1 MSDTQ
6 LVYGSLQ
13 DVAQREKKSVAETFL
28 SVDALVM
35 VDTSGSMAMNDCQN
49 NRSRYDLACEQLI
62 RLQRDLPGKVGVISW
77 NSYQNFCAG
86 GIPTSPCGG
95 TDLAGV
101 LKFVKPAD
109 NTSIKLIL
117 ISDGEPDDEDKA
129 LKLAGQFKSKI
140 SCIYIGPESGYGREF
155 LRKLAMATGGV
166 SVSQSVQDIANL
178 QQTVIKLLT
187 A

>member
-13 DVAQREKKSVAETFL
+13 DVAQRSGKGVAHTFL

-35 VDTSGSMAMNDCQN
+35 VDTSGSMVMTDCQN

-62 RLQRDLPGKVGVISW
+62 RLQRDLPGKIGVISW
-77 NSYQNFCAG
+77 NDYARFCAG

-95 TDLAGV
+95 TDMAGV

-129 LKLAGQFKSKI
+129 LKLASQFKSKI
-140 SCIYIGPESGYGREF
+140 DCIFVGPESSPGREF
-155 LRKLAMATGGV
+155 LRRLAMATGGI
-166 SVSQSVQDIANL
+166 SVSQSVADIANL
-178 QQTVIKLLT
+178 QQTVTKLLT

>member
-35 VDTSGSMAMNDCQN
+35 VDTSGSMVMTDCQN

-62 RLQRDLPGKVGVISW
+62 RLQRDLPGKIGVISW
-77 NSYQNFCAG
+77 NSYQNFHAG
-86 GIPTSPCGG
+86 GLPTSPCGG
-95 TDLAGV
+95 TDMAGV
-101 LKFVKPAD
+101 LRFVKPAD

-140 SCIYIGPESGYGREF
+140 DTIYCGPESGFGREF
-155 LRKLAMATGGV
+155 MRKLAMVTGGV
-166 SVSQSVQDIANL
+166 SVSQSVKDIINL
-178 QQTVIKLLT
+178 QQTVTKLLT

>member
-13 DVAQREKKSVAETFL
+13 DVAQREKKSVAYAFL

-35 VDTSGSMAMNDCQN
+35 LDTSGSMMMADCQN
-49 NRSRYDLACEQLI
+49 GQRRYDSATEQLI
-62 RLQRDLPGKVGVISW
+62 RLQRDQPGKLGIIAW
-77 NSYQNFCAG
+77 NDFARFCPG
-86 GIPTSPCGG
+86 GIPTTPCGG
-95 TDLAGV
+95 TDMAGV
-101 LKFVKPAD
+101 LRFVRPAD

-117 ISDGEPDDEDKA
+117 ISDGEPDSEDEA
-129 LKLAGQFKSKI
+129 LKVAGQFRSKI
-140 SCIYIGPESGYGREF
+140 STIYVGPESGYGREF

-166 SVSQSVQDIANL
+166 SVSQSVADIANL
-178 QQTVIKLLT
+178 QQTVTKLLT